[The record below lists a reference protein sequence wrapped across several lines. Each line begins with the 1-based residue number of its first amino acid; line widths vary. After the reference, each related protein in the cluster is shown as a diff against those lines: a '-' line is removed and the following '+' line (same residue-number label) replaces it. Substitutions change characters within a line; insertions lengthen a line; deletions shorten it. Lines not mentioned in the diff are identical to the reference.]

1 MQTLEQIAEIL
12 NQAAEVSR
20 AEIKRV
26 FTKEK
31 NERRLHAYY
40 NDCRTVT
47 VRGGFPVLVW
57 MDIRDAEP
65 DVGYHNPIICEWELS
80 TTNFGSI
87 RFLGLTEYEQRL
99 AMEKAYDDFLCSR

>member
-31 NERRLHAYY
+31 NDRRLHAYY

-57 MDIRDAEP
+57 MDIRSEEP
-65 DVGYHNPIICEWELS
+65 DVGYDDPIVCEWELS
-80 TTNFGSI
+80 TTNFGSVK
-87 RFLGLTEYEQRL
+87 FLGLTEDEQYT
-99 AMEKAYDDFLCSR
+99 AMQEAYDKFLRNR